1 VPIPRGSS
9 VRQDR
14 YHSVLLLPQDEEIRG
29 HIRNPG
35 KTASNEGMAG
45 SNEAAF
51 GSWYPVTPM
60 RQLLSAPPNN
70 ERSPRYMEKALAA
83 IHQANRRRQ
92 TVILEYGCQEGRV
105 GLYARYPDRITS
117 LVAGPIQANYPR
129 CTLQPAER
137 TSRIEEETSHTW
149 SAELSLEP
157 ELFPILRHA
166 QFEDLL
172 NGNFAD
178 PINSLL
184 QAIKPDA
191 ECECRI
197 EFHITPAARGRRWW
211 ATSAVNRLD
220 RPFFRSHEY
229 LAHFYAHHVTR
240 RASWP
245 AASLVG
251 MMATPSR
258 HQARSALET
267 SSSRHHER
275 EEDLQAASEKMSGH
289 LFDTRIRLIVTATH
303 ADDERAHEQLE
314 MIAGAFGAF
323 TRSRLA
329 LFHLGPVR
337 KGKLHRV
344 PQRGFLLSHE
354 ELATLWHP
362 PTATVEAEKMQSSEY
377 RALEAPTGLVSGAET
392 GAVPVGCVHFRNDH
406 RPVGLSR
413 EDRRRHVH
421 IIGRTGVGKTTLLL
435 NQICSDIER
444 GSGLALVDPHGDL
457 AIEVI
462 RRIPRHRTN
471 EVIVFDAASR
481 EHAIAFNPLAC
492 SDPSRVDQVTSGAV
506 SAFKK
511 LHGDSWGPRLENTLR
526 NAVFAIVEQ
535 GGTLKALLQL
545 LTDEAFRER
554 TVPRIQ
560 DDVVRA
566 FWMQEFAGWTKAYR
580 IEAVAAITNKI
591 QPFLTSRSV
600 RAIVSHDGASLDLRR
615 LMDEGKVLIVNL
627 SKGRVGEDN
636 AALLG
641 AFLVTAIQQAAM
653 TRADIPEEERR
664 DFFLYIDE
672 FQNFLTSSFD
682 TILSEARKYRLNLTV
697 SHQYREQLDDSTAA
711 AIAGNIGSII
721 SFAVGS
727 DDAEWLAN
735 AMCKYPGELAA
746 ADLTNL
752 PRFTAY
758 ARLLCNGMPTRPF
771 SMTTLPPPLVTE
783 DRTASVVNSS
793 QRRFSQRAAS
803 AAQIVPR

>member
-1 VPIPRGSS
+1 
-9 VRQDR
+9 
-14 YHSVLLLPQDEEIRG
+14 
-29 HIRNPG
+29 
-35 KTASNEGMAG
+35 
-45 SNEAAF
+45 
-51 GSWYPVTPM
+51 
-60 RQLLSAPPNN
+60 
-70 ERSPRYMEKALAA
+70 MEKALAA

-92 TVILEYGCQEGRV
+92 TVVLEYGSEEGRV
-105 GLYARYPDRITS
+105 GLYVRYPDRITS

-129 CTLQPAER
+129 CTLQPVEN
-137 TSRIEEETSHTW
+137 SSHKEEGKCRTW

-184 QAIKPDA
+184 QAIKPDG

-197 EFHITPAARGRRWW
+197 EFHITPAGRGRKWW

-240 RASWP
+240 LASWP
-245 AASLVG
+245 AASFFG
-251 MMATPSR
+251 MMAAPAR
-258 HQARSALET
+258 HEQHSALET
-267 SSSRHHER
+267 SPSRHHER

-289 LFDTRIRLIVTATH
+289 LFETRIRLIVTASY
-303 ADDERAHEQLE
+303 DDYERAHQCLE
-314 MIAGAFGAF
+314 TIAGAFGAF

-329 LFHLGPVR
+329 LFHLKEPR
-337 KGKLHRV
+337 KGAPRRLPR
-344 PQRGFLLSHE
+344 RGFLLSHE

-377 RALEAPTGLVSGAET
+377 RELEAPTAIATGMENGA
-392 GAVPVGCVHFRNDH
+392 APVGRVHFRKDG
-406 RPVGLSR
+406 RLVGLSR

-435 NQICSDIER
+435 NQICSDMQQ

-457 AIEVI
+457 AVEVM
-462 RRIPRHRTN
+462 RRTPRHRTN
-471 EVIVFDAASR
+471 DVIYLDAADQH
-481 EHAIAFNPLAC
+481 HAVSFNPLAC
-492 SDPSRVDQVTSGAV
+492 PDPSRVDQVTSGAV

-526 NAVFAIVEQ
+526 NAVFAIVER
-535 GGTLKALLQL
+535 GGTLAALLQL
-545 LTDEAFRER
+545 LTDESFRER

-591 QPFLTSRSV
+591 QPFLTNRSV
-600 RAIVSHDGASLDLRR
+600 RAIVSQDGPSLDLRR
-615 LMDEGKVLIVNL
+615 LMDEEKVLIVNL

-664 DFFLYIDE
+664 DYFLYIDE
-672 FQNFLTSSFD
+672 FQNFITSAFD

-697 SHQYREQLDDSTAA
+697 SHQYRAQLDEATAA

-727 DDAEWLAN
+727 DDAEWLAS
-735 AMCKYPGELAA
+735 AMCKYPGQLAA
-746 ADLTNL
+746 TDLSNL

-758 ARLLCNGMPTRPF
+758 ARLLRNGVPTHPF
-771 SMTTLPPPLVTE
+771 SVTTLPPPQIME
-783 DRTASVVNSS
+783 DRTAAVVNSS
-793 QRRFSQRAAS
+793 RRQFSRKAAVSQR
-803 AAQIVPR
+803 VPR